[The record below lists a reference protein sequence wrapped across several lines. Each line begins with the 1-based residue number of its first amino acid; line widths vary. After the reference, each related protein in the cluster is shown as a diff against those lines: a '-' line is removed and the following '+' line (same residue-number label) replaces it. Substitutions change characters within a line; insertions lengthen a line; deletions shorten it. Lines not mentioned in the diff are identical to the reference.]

1 MGILTNESC
10 LKMKR
15 KEFEKTIEPL
25 KLKLGELQRTAKEKG
40 LPILIIFEGLEASGK
55 GAVINDILL
64 TLDPR
69 GYKVVS
75 HNHPL
80 EGNSLPFKQY
90 IENIPGKGDFHIF
103 DRSWYDYAFTEES
116 NLTRR
121 CKEINKIE
129 RSLLRS
135 GILIIK
141 FFLHVSKKTQ
151 KKRYIKAKKNPAQ
164 SWKVTPYAWQQNF
177 NYKTISGTWE
187 DILERTNNFDC
198 GWNVI
203 SSGSIY
209 GAKSEIFRIIVE
221 KIESQLNAKEV
232 RPDDVLLPYKKP
244 FSLDKINLEK
254 ALDKKEYKKELE
266 KLQKKIY
273 NLHHEIYTRRIPVI
287 IAYEGWDAA
296 GKGGNIKRLVE
307 RMDPR
312 GYDVIP
318 IAAPSTIEKNH
329 HYLWRFWKAIPR
341 NGHISIFD
349 RTWYGR
355 VLVERI
361 EKFATNY
368 EWKRSYA
375 EINDMEKQWIDDGA
389 IVLKFWLQIS
399 KDEQLKRFK
408 ERENTPEKKWKIT
421 EEDWRNREKWKDYNS
436 AIEDMISR
444 TSTTTA
450 PWHIVPANDK
460 YYARIFVLKRF
471 IDAIEKRLYGKK

>member
-15 KEFEKTIEPL
+15 KEFEKSIEPL
-25 KLKLGELQRTAKEKG
+25 KLKLGELQRATKEKG
-40 LPILIIFEGLEASGK
+40 IPVLIIFEGLEASGK

-80 EGNSLPFKQY
+80 ESSSLPLKPY

-103 DRSWYDYAFTEES
+103 DKSWYDHAFSEET
-116 NLTRR
+116 NITRR

-129 RSLLRS
+129 RGLLRS
-135 GILIIK
+135 GMLIIK

-151 KKRYIKAKKNPAQ
+151 KKRYLKAKKNPAQ
-164 SWKVTPYAWQQNF
+164 SWKVTPSAWQQNF
-177 NYKTISGTWE
+177 NYKNIAGTWE
-187 DILERTNNFDC
+187 DILERTNNFDSS
-198 GWNVI
+198 WNVV
-203 SSGSIY
+203 SSDSIY

-221 KIESQLNAKEV
+221 KIESQLNMKET

-244 FSLDKINLEK
+244 FSLDKVDLDK
-254 ALDKKEYKKELE
+254 ALDKKEYQKELE
-266 KLQKKIY
+266 KLQEKIS
-273 NLHHEIYTRRIPVI
+273 NLHHEIYIRRIPVI

-296 GKGGNIKRLVE
+296 GKGGNIKRLVG

-318 IAAPSTIEKNH
+318 VAAPSTIEKNH

-368 EWKRSYA
+368 EWKRSYS
-375 EINDMEKQWIDDGA
+375 EINDTEKQWVDDGA

-444 TSTTTA
+444 TSTTYA
-450 PWHIVPANDK
+450 PWHVVPANDK

-471 IDAIEKRLYGKK
+471 IKEIEKRLYGKK